1 MQHEPEPVT
10 STFFVGLEHYLQFV
24 PLHFHFE
31 PEGRPVLTVKLSLSN
46 LEEIGF
52 QDFKIIAGEVNIRVF
67 WNLEI
72 KYT

>member
-1 MQHEPEPVT
+1 MKISPILLC
-10 STFFVGLEHYLQFV
+10 FLEHYLQFV

-31 PEGRPVLTVKLSLSN
+31 PEGRRVLTVKLSLSN